1 MIFDAYEIDNRIKPN
16 TYIVHT
22 EGGYH
27 MFHHRC
33 SKDKY
38 LNPLYREKI
47 WPYVEDKNRIIWPGL
62 TKKDP
67 YPRLHLTPRIKKRTE
82 TGNIKNIFIYMHQLI
97 GSLHKKKNTEDVV
110 NHINGNPVDYR
121 LKNLEYVSFAK
132 NEEGVERKR
141 INYNEIYDTYLTR
154 GFKNVYE
161 FR

>member
-62 TKKDP
+62 TKKI
-67 YPRLHLTPRIKKRTE
+67 RILVYISHRGLKKELKQE
-82 TGNIKNIFIYMHQLI
+82 TLKIFLFIC
-97 GSLHKKKNTEDVV
+97 
-110 NHINGNPVDYR
+110 IN
-121 LKNLEYVSFAK
+121 
-132 NEEGVERKR
+132 
-141 INYNEIYDTYLTR
+141 
-154 GFKNVYE
+154 
-161 FR
+161 